1 MIIISK
7 GLRKFKGGSSF
18 TETSE
23 VELRKMSKGHY
34 VALNCE
40 PCPICKKAIPLKMK
54 RSDYK
59 PSISGV
65 CQVVD
70 VHGLRDSDLKHVRI
84 LYVDE
89 RFSVRSIS
97 VISTIAD
104 TR

>member
-1 MIIISK
+1 
-7 GLRKFKGGSSF
+7 
-18 TETSE
+18 
-23 VELRKMSKGHY
+23 MSPKDDI
-34 VALNCE
+34 VNLNCE
-40 PCPICKKAIPLKMK
+40 PCSICKRAIPLKMK

-70 VHGLRDSDLKHVRI
+70 IHGLKEPQRHVRI

-104 TR
+104 ILPK